1 MRASAR
7 SLLAAVLIVVAAS
20 CEPADP
26 TAPADESSNDFGM
39 IIWPLPVIDFAEIT
53 AGDNHTCVR
62 RTDGRVYCWG
72 RSEFA
77 QTGRWSSTS
86 CASGAPC
93 VPEPRRVTSLTFSTA
108 REIDAGGNHT
118 CALNGGGAAFCWGS
132 GGIGQL
138 GLANGVSI
146 TSNDAAPVAGGITF
160 TSIGAGLVSTCGT
173 SSSGMFCWG
182 RFPGRPNNLDT
193 FSPVLVSSYNGY
205 SRVEVGSQH
214 ACAHQVWGNFTY
226 QWVDCWGGNWVGQVS
241 DFGVGQTLPF
251 TVGTGTGW
259 NVWSVAT
266 QGDFTCVEQG
276 NGTVQCFGLGTNG
289 QLGNGV
295 FVNNSTPQTV
305 GNGMQLRGAS
315 TGKYHACALDP
326 NGNAWCWGYDGQAQL
341 GRGLVRLRPF
351 ASAVPVP
358 VTMPQGVTFRAIATG
373 DSHSCAIGT
382 NERIYCWGDNSHGQ
396 LGRGIWTP
404 DATPWVALPTATPVE

>member
-1 MRASAR
+1 MRALSR
-7 SLLAAVLIVVAAS
+7 SLLASVLILAAAA
-20 CEPADP
+20 CDPADP
-26 TAPADESSNDFGM
+26 LAPPSESSELTG
-39 IIWPLPVIDFAEIT
+39 VILNPFPTVDFAEIT

-72 RSEFA
+72 RNELA
-77 QTGRWSSTS
+77 QAGGLGSTS
-86 CASGAPC
+86 CATGVRCEPA
-93 VPEPRRVTSLTFSTA
+93 PRRVTSQMFATA

-118 CALNGGGAAFCWGS
+118 CALSNYGAAFCWGS

-138 GLANGVSI
+138 GIANGVSI
-146 TSNDAAPVAGGITF
+146 TSNGAAPVAGGISF
-160 TSIGAGLVSTCGT
+160 TSISAGLVSSCGT
-173 SSSGMFCWG
+173 SASGMYCWG
-182 RFPGRPNNLDT
+182 RYPGST
-193 FSPVLVSSYNGY
+193 YESFSPVLISTYNRY

-214 ACAHQVWGNFTY
+214 ACAHELFGYGTSY
-226 QWVDCWGGNWVGQVS
+226 QWVDCWGRNTYGQVS
-241 DFGVGQTLPF
+241 DFAIGQTLPF

-259 NVWSVAT
+259 DVRRVAT

-289 QLGNGV
+289 QLGNGM
-295 FVNNSTPQTV
+295 FANASAPQTV
-305 GNGMQLRGAS
+305 GGGMQLRGVS

-341 GRGLVRLRPF
+341 GRGLVRSWPY
-351 ASAVPVP
+351 ASAAPVP

-382 NERIYCWGDNSHGQ
+382 NERIYCWGDNSYGQ

-404 DATPWVALPTATPVE
+404 DATPWVPLPTTTPVE